1 MPHPLET
8 ALKTYDQNRARLIGK
23 QEGKYVLIHEDQV
36 VAVCDSRTDAI
47 AQGYRQFGNVP
58 FLVKQI
64 LKVESPEEVISFA
77 LGI

>member
-1 MPHPLET
+1 L
-8 ALKTYDQNRARLIGK
+8 LGK

-36 VAVCDSRTDAI
+36 VAVYDSRTDAV

-64 LKVESPEEVISFA
+64 LKVETPEEIISHA

>member
-1 MPHPLET
+1 MPHPLDT

-23 QEGKYVLIHEDQV
+23 QEGKFVLIHEDQV
-36 VAVCDSRTDAI
+36 VAIYDSRSDTI
-47 AQGYRQFGNVP
+47 AHGYRQFGNVP